1 MSTMRD
7 DEEFAKQRFDDYLHN
22 KTSEAIQWKDGNQN
36 VPPDFY
42 LTIGAEEFVV
52 EVTALTEQIELS
64 AKSMPIRTLHGWC
77 NDFVAEV
84 KRKALE
90 AGKLRGT
97 YYVSFS
103 IADKDVYSVRKPLM
117 RKLLE
122 LIANTQEEDQVAS
135 TPVEV
140 DGIKY
145 CSVQKTPRAGDNVF
159 VGLYPSTANWEIEA
173 LEGALQLLKN
183 AVTSKAK
190 RLQPFS
196 QKKILLLLAEYPF
209 VSSGVYRNFVD
220 DVDLSQFHTVFI
232 VDSLGTDRSYVLYT
246 EHRAWA

>member
-1 MSTMRD
+1 MRD

-22 KTSEAIQWKDGNQN
+22 KISEAIQWKDGNQN

-42 LTIGAEEFVV
+42 LTIGDEEFVV
-52 EVTALTEQIELS
+52 EVTALTEQIKLS
-64 AKSMPIRTLHGWC
+64 ARSMPIRTLYGWC

-90 AGKLRGT
+90 EGRLRGT
-97 YYVSFS
+97 YYINIF
-103 IADKDVYSVRKPLM
+103 ALHKNRNPQSVRKPLM

-122 LIANTQEEDQVAS
+122 LIANTQEEDQVGS

-145 CSVQKTPRAGDNVF
+145 CSVQKTSRAGDNVF
-159 VGLYPSTANWEIEA
+159 VGFYPGTVNWEIEA
-173 LEGALQLLKN
+173 LKGALQLLNN

-190 RLQPFS
+190 RLQSFS

-209 VSSGVYRNFVD
+209 VSAGVYRDFVH

-246 EHRAWA
+246 EHYDWT